1 MVTGTALLCG
11 CLPVFDEICLRCVNF
26 VCSCITHRS
35 NLVKFIARYSIFYER
50 FRSPAGRNMLYCA
63 QRYSCAVEDL
73 LFTLSARNAVSSR
86 VRERLSDEQ
95 IQTASLL
102 QECIMVRDGLA
113 RLPDVF
119 TAGDMSDIIRYLP
132 VYVLIVLSFCL
143 SFYFSLFY
151 IFVCTLCTT
160 HIINNKNKWL
170 LQAVIRSDMAYQIAS
185 FLTTLCDLPAYYFT
199 YCKPF

>member
-1 MVTGTALLCG
+1 
-11 CLPVFDEICLRCVNF
+11 
-26 VCSCITHRS
+26 
-35 NLVKFIARYSIFYER
+35 
-50 FRSPAGRNMLYCA
+50 
-63 QRYSCAVEDL
+63 VEDL

-102 QECIMVRDGLA
+102 QECIMVTDGLA

-119 TAGDMSDIIRYLP
+119 TAGDRSDIIHYLP

-143 SFYFSLFY
+143 YFYFSLFY

-160 HIINNKNKWL
+160 DIINNKNKWL
-170 LQAVIRSDMAYQIAS
+170 LQAVIRSDMAYQIAP
-185 FLTTLCDLPAYYFT
+185 FLMTLCDLPAYYFT